1 MMLMAERQL
10 KILGMIQDNGS
21 VQVDELARKL
31 DVSPMT
37 IRRDLE
43 KLQKDGPVSYT
54 HLAPDDRYEPID
66 MDHFEFGKVSGM
78 CGKAAY
84 EYIACL

>member
-43 KLQKDGPVSYT
+43 KLQKDGLIERVPW
-54 HLAPDDRYEPID
+54 R
-66 MDHFEFGKVSGM
+66 
-78 CGKAAY
+78 C
-84 EYIACL
+84 CQ

>member
-43 KLQKDGPVSYT
+43 KLQKDGLIERCHGCLLYT
-54 HLAPDDRYEPID
+54 SD
-66 MDHFEFGKVSGM
+66 
-78 CGKAAY
+78 AAD
-84 EYIACL
+84 E

>member
-37 IRRDLE
+37 IRRLS
-43 KLQKDGPVSYT
+43 LIHIS
-54 HLAPDDRYEPID
+54 EPTRP
-66 MDHFEFGKVSGM
+66 
-78 CGKAAY
+78 Y
-84 EYIACL
+84 